1 MHRKPPADSPPGCVR
16 DYGFGVEYGRGSDWG
31 LGFGTDPELVA
42 KYICTTEEF
51 YEKNKQFDVGTKK
64 MSYEEKKNLLL
75 SLPDKKFIRK

>member
-1 MHRKPPADSPPGCVR
+1 MVDGNP
-16 DYGFGVEYGRGSDWG
+16 
-31 LGFGTDPELVA
+31 A